1 MGSFFEKIYYLY
13 KMKQAPFNKELVD
26 FLLTVKKSLSEQAEL
41 GVGPEQPLDSVQ
53 KPERKPTK
61 VTFDKSSNPF
71 SVIFSERG
79 FLIEDTRMSFEE
91 LETAI
96 SKKYN
101 IVLNNGSGLNLDA
114 VKMQK
119 ILKYKDLY

>member
-1 MGSFFEKIYYLY
+1 
-13 KMKQAPFNKELVD
+13 MKKAPFNKELVD
-26 FLLTVKKSLSEQAEL
+26 FLLTVKKSLSEQVEL
-41 GVGPEQPLDSVQ
+41 GTQPAQADISPKV
-53 KPERKPTK
+53 ERKPTK
-61 VTFDKSSNPF
+61 VTFDKSSQPF
-71 SVIFSERG
+71 EVIFSERG

-101 IVLNNGSGLNLDA
+101 IVLNHGNGLVLDA